1 MINKTKRFNK
11 KLWKENDKKGKE
23 FATSILK
30 KIYGNNIKIVEGT
43 EYGVDLKLF
52 EDDILIKTAE
62 VEVRHSWGNDS
73 KFPFNTVNIPYR
85 KKKFFTN
92 NICEYISIN
101 RLFTRCLLIK
111 EKDERI
117 VSLENQI
124 KHLQEQNRNLD
135 DARMRSDQLNLN
147 LTIQMKSNS
156 VGLLGKM
163 KRLFLGDP
171 KITSQIS
178 H

>member
-1 MINKTKRFNK
+1 MLTLSQYATKYDINIHTLRS
-11 KLWKENDKKGKE
+11 WVKKGKIDG
-23 FATSILK
+23 ATLQ
-30 KIYGNNIKIVEGT
+30 NNKWYVP
-43 EYGVDLKLF
+43 D
-52 EDDILIKTAE
+52 A
-62 VEVRHSWGNDS
+62 
-73 KFPFNTVNIPYR
+73 
-85 KKKFFTN
+85 
-92 NICEYISIN
+92 SIN
-101 RLFTRCLLIK
+101 NADEVIDNPIDTTPLELLIK

-147 LTIQMKSNS
+147 LTIQMKSNNVS
-156 VGLLGKM
+156 LLGKM

-171 KITSQIS
+171 KITSQIP

>member
-1 MINKTKRFNK
+1 MLTLSQYATKYDINIHTLRS
-11 KLWKENDKKGKE
+11 WVKKGKIDG
-23 FATSILK
+23 ATLQ
-30 KIYGNNIKIVEGT
+30 NNKWYVP
-43 EYGVDLKLF
+43 D
-52 EDDILIKTAE
+52 A
-62 VEVRHSWGNDS
+62 
-73 KFPFNTVNIPYR
+73 
-85 KKKFFTN
+85 
-92 NICEYISIN
+92 SIN
-101 RLFTRCLLIK
+101 NADEVIDNNPIDTTPLELLIK

>member
-1 MINKTKRFNK
+1 MLTLSQYATKYDINIHTLRS
-11 KLWKENDKKGKE
+11 WVKKGKIDG
-23 FATSILK
+23 ATLQ
-30 KIYGNNIKIVEGT
+30 NNKWYTPDVPINNT
-43 EYGVDLKLF
+43 D
-52 EDDILIKTAE
+52 E
-62 VEVRHSWGNDS
+62 VIDNPIDTTTLE
-73 KFPFNTVNIPYR
+73 
-85 KKKFFTN
+85 
-92 NICEYISIN
+92 
-101 RLFTRCLLIK
+101 LLIK

-117 VSLENQI
+117 TSLENQI

-147 LTIQMKSNS
+147 LTIQMKSNNVS
-156 VGLLGKM
+156 LLGKM

>member
-1 MINKTKRFNK
+1 MLTLSQYATKYDINIHTLRS
-11 KLWKENDKKGKE
+11 WVKKGKIDG
-23 FATSILK
+23 ATLQ
-30 KIYGNNIKIVEGT
+30 NNKWYVP
-43 EYGVDLKLF
+43 D
-52 EDDILIKTAE
+52 A
-62 VEVRHSWGNDS
+62 
-73 KFPFNTVNIPYR
+73 
-85 KKKFFTN
+85 
-92 NICEYISIN
+92 SIN
-101 RLFTRCLLIK
+101 NADEVIDNPIDATPLELLIK

>member
-1 MINKTKRFNK
+1 MLTLSQYATKYDINIHTLRS
-11 KLWKENDKKGKE
+11 WVKKGKIDG
-23 FATSILK
+23 ATLQ
-30 KIYGNNIKIVEGT
+30 NNKWYVP
-43 EYGVDLKLF
+43 D
-52 EDDILIKTAE
+52 A
-62 VEVRHSWGNDS
+62 
-73 KFPFNTVNIPYR
+73 
-85 KKKFFTN
+85 
-92 NICEYISIN
+92 SIN
-101 RLFTRCLLIK
+101 NADEVIDNPIDTTPLELLIK

-135 DARMRSDQLNLN
+135 DARTRSDQLNLN

>member
-1 MINKTKRFNK
+1 MLTLSQYATKYDINIHTLRS
-11 KLWKENDKKGKE
+11 WVKKGKIDG
-23 FATSILK
+23 ATLQ
-30 KIYGNNIKIVEGT
+30 NNKW
-43 EYGVDLKLF
+43 Y
-52 EDDILIKTAE
+52 
-62 VEVRHSWGNDS
+62 
-73 KFPFNTVNIPYR
+73 IPDV
-85 KKKFFTN
+85 
-92 NICEYISIN
+92 SIN
-101 RLFTRCLLIK
+101 NTDEAIDNPIDTTTLELLIK

-117 VSLENQI
+117 TSLENQI

-147 LTIQMKSNS
+147 LTIQMKSNN

-171 KITSQIS
+171 KITSQIP

>member
-1 MINKTKRFNK
+1 MLTLSQYATKYDINIHTLRS
-11 KLWKENDKKGKE
+11 WVKKGKIDG
-23 FATSILK
+23 TTLQ
-30 KIYGNNIKIVEGT
+30 NNKW
-43 EYGVDLKLF
+43 Y
-52 EDDILIKTAE
+52 
-62 VEVRHSWGNDS
+62 
-73 KFPFNTVNIPYR
+73 IPDA
-85 KKKFFTN
+85 
-92 NICEYISIN
+92 SIN
-101 RLFTRCLLIK
+101 NTDEVIDNPIDTTTLELLIK

-117 VSLENQI
+117 TSLENQI

-147 LTIQMKSNS
+147 LTIQMKSNN

-171 KITSQIS
+171 KITSQFP

>member
-1 MINKTKRFNK
+1 MLTLSQYATKYDINIHTLRS
-11 KLWKENDKKGKE
+11 WVKKGKIDG
-23 FATSILK
+23 TTLQ
-30 KIYGNNIKIVEGT
+30 NNKW
-43 EYGVDLKLF
+43 Y
-52 EDDILIKTAE
+52 
-62 VEVRHSWGNDS
+62 
-73 KFPFNTVNIPYR
+73 IPDA
-85 KKKFFTN
+85 
-92 NICEYISIN
+92 SIN
-101 RLFTRCLLIK
+101 NTDEVIDNPIDTTTLELLIK

-117 VSLENQI
+117 TSLENQI

-147 LTIQMKSNS
+147 LTIQMKSNN

>member
-1 MINKTKRFNK
+1 MLTLSQYATKYDINIHTLRS
-11 KLWKENDKKGKE
+11 WVKKGKIDG
-23 FATSILK
+23 TTLQ
-30 KIYGNNIKIVEGT
+30 NNKWYIPDVPINNT
-43 EYGVDLKLF
+43 D
-52 EDDILIKTAE
+52 E
-62 VEVRHSWGNDS
+62 VIDNPIDTTTLE
-73 KFPFNTVNIPYR
+73 
-85 KKKFFTN
+85 
-92 NICEYISIN
+92 
-101 RLFTRCLLIK
+101 LLIK

-117 VSLENQI
+117 TSLENQI

-147 LTIQMKSNS
+147 LTIQMKSNN

-171 KITSQIS
+171 KITSQIP

>member
-1 MINKTKRFNK
+1 M
-11 KLWKENDKKGKE
+11 
-23 FATSILK
+23 
-30 KIYGNNIKIVEGT
+30 
-43 EYGVDLKLF
+43 
-52 EDDILIKTAE
+52 
-62 VEVRHSWGNDS
+62 
-73 KFPFNTVNIPYR
+73 
-85 KKKFFTN
+85 
-92 NICEYISIN
+92 SIN
-101 RLFTRCLLIK
+101 NPDEVIDNPIDTTTLELLIK

-117 VSLENQI
+117 TSLENQI

-171 KITSQIS
+171 KITSQFP

>member
-1 MINKTKRFNK
+1 MLTLSQYATKYDINIHTLRS
-11 KLWKENDKKGKE
+11 WVKKGKIDG
-23 FATSILK
+23 ATLQ
-30 KIYGNNIKIVEGT
+30 NNKWYVP
-43 EYGVDLKLF
+43 D
-52 EDDILIKTAE
+52 A
-62 VEVRHSWGNDS
+62 
-73 KFPFNTVNIPYR
+73 
-85 KKKFFTN
+85 
-92 NICEYISIN
+92 SIN
-101 RLFTRCLLIK
+101 NADEVIDNPIDTTPLELLIK

-163 KRLFLGDP
+163 KRLVLGDP

>member
-1 MINKTKRFNK
+1 MLTLSQYATKYDINIHTLRS
-11 KLWKENDKKGKE
+11 WVKKGKIDG
-23 FATSILK
+23 ATLQ
-30 KIYGNNIKIVEGT
+30 NNKWYVP
-43 EYGVDLKLF
+43 D
-52 EDDILIKTAE
+52 A
-62 VEVRHSWGNDS
+62 
-73 KFPFNTVNIPYR
+73 
-85 KKKFFTN
+85 
-92 NICEYISIN
+92 SIN
-101 RLFTRCLLIK
+101 NADEIIDNPIDTTPLELLIK

>member
-1 MINKTKRFNK
+1 MLTLSQYATKYDINIHTLRS
-11 KLWKENDKKGKE
+11 WVKKGKIDG
-23 FATSILK
+23 ATLQ
-30 KIYGNNIKIVEGT
+30 NNKWYVP
-43 EYGVDLKLF
+43 D
-52 EDDILIKTAE
+52 A
-62 VEVRHSWGNDS
+62 
-73 KFPFNTVNIPYR
+73 
-85 KKKFFTN
+85 
-92 NICEYISIN
+92 SIN
-101 RLFTRCLLIK
+101 NADEVIDNPIDTTPLELLIK

-147 LTIQMKSNS
+147 LTIQMTSNS

-171 KITSQIS
+171 KITSRIS

>member
-1 MINKTKRFNK
+1 MLTLSQYATKYDINIHTLRS
-11 KLWKENDKKGKE
+11 WVKKGKIGG
-23 FATSILK
+23 ATLQ
-30 KIYGNNIKIVEGT
+30 NNKWYVP
-43 EYGVDLKLF
+43 D
-52 EDDILIKTAE
+52 A
-62 VEVRHSWGNDS
+62 
-73 KFPFNTVNIPYR
+73 
-85 KKKFFTN
+85 
-92 NICEYISIN
+92 SIN
-101 RLFTRCLLIK
+101 NADEVIDNPIDTTPLELLIK

-147 LTIQMKSNS
+147 LTIQMTSNS

>member
-1 MINKTKRFNK
+1 MLTLSQYATKYDINIHTLRS
-11 KLWKENDKKGKE
+11 WVKKGKIDG
-23 FATSILK
+23 ATLQ
-30 KIYGNNIKIVEGT
+30 NNKWYVP
-43 EYGVDLKLF
+43 D
-52 EDDILIKTAE
+52 A
-62 VEVRHSWGNDS
+62 
-73 KFPFNTVNIPYR
+73 
-85 KKKFFTN
+85 
-92 NICEYISIN
+92 SIN
-101 RLFTRCLLIK
+101 NADEVIDNPIDTTPLELLIK

-171 KITSQIS
+171 KITSRIS

>member
-1 MINKTKRFNK
+1 MLTLSQYATKYDINIHTLRS
-11 KLWKENDKKGKE
+11 WVKKGKIDG
-23 FATSILK
+23 TTLQ
-30 KIYGNNIKIVEGT
+30 NNKWYVPD
-43 EYGVDLKLF
+43 V
-52 EDDILIKTAE
+52 
-62 VEVRHSWGNDS
+62 
-73 KFPFNTVNIPYR
+73 
-85 KKKFFTN
+85 
-92 NICEYISIN
+92 SIN
-101 RLFTRCLLIK
+101 NADEVIDNPIDNPIDTTPLELLIK

-147 LTIQMKSNS
+147 LTIQMKSNN

-171 KITSQIS
+171 KITSQIP

>member
-1 MINKTKRFNK
+1 MVPPYKIIKWHIPDVPINNT
-11 KLWKENDKKGKE
+11 D
-23 FATSILK
+23 
-30 KIYGNNIKIVEGT
+30 
-43 EYGVDLKLF
+43 
-52 EDDILIKTAE
+52 E
-62 VEVRHSWGNDS
+62 VIDNPIDTTTLE
-73 KFPFNTVNIPYR
+73 
-85 KKKFFTN
+85 
-92 NICEYISIN
+92 
-101 RLFTRCLLIK
+101 LLIK

-117 VSLENQI
+117 TSLENQI

-147 LTIQMKSNS
+147 LTIQMKSNN

-171 KITSQIS
+171 KITSQIP

>member
-1 MINKTKRFNK
+1 MVQTSFKFLMRCRIYRSDSLFIHTLRS
-11 KLWKENDKKGKE
+11 WVKKGKIDG
-23 FATSILK
+23 ATLQ
-30 KIYGNNIKIVEGT
+30 NNKWYVPE
-43 EYGVDLKLF
+43 
-52 EDDILIKTAE
+52 A
-62 VEVRHSWGNDS
+62 
-73 KFPFNTVNIPYR
+73 
-85 KKKFFTN
+85 
-92 NICEYISIN
+92 SIN
-101 RLFTRCLLIK
+101 NTNEVIDNPIDTTSLKLLIK

-163 KRLFLGDP
+163 RRLFLGDP

>member
-1 MINKTKRFNK
+1 MLTLSQYATKYDINIHTLRS
-11 KLWKENDKKGKE
+11 WVKKGKIDG
-23 FATSILK
+23 TTLQ
-30 KIYGNNIKIVEGT
+30 NNKW
-43 EYGVDLKLF
+43 Y
-52 EDDILIKTAE
+52 
-62 VEVRHSWGNDS
+62 
-73 KFPFNTVNIPYR
+73 IPDA
-85 KKKFFTN
+85 
-92 NICEYISIN
+92 SIN
-101 RLFTRCLLIK
+101 NTDEVIDNPIDTTTLELLIK

-117 VSLENQI
+117 TSLENQI

-147 LTIQMKSNS
+147 LTIQMKSNN

-171 KITSQIS
+171 KITSQIP

>member
-1 MINKTKRFNK
+1 MLTLSQYATKYDINIHTLRS
-11 KLWKENDKKGKE
+11 WVKKGKIDG
-23 FATSILK
+23 ATLQ
-30 KIYGNNIKIVEGT
+30 NNKWYVP
-43 EYGVDLKLF
+43 D
-52 EDDILIKTAE
+52 A
-62 VEVRHSWGNDS
+62 
-73 KFPFNTVNIPYR
+73 
-85 KKKFFTN
+85 
-92 NICEYISIN
+92 SIN
-101 RLFTRCLLIK
+101 NADEVIDNPIDNPIDTTPLELLIK

>member
-1 MINKTKRFNK
+1 MLTLSQYATKYDINIHTLRS
-11 KLWKENDKKGKE
+11 WVKKGKIDG
-23 FATSILK
+23 ATLQ
-30 KIYGNNIKIVEGT
+30 NNKWYTPDVPINNTDEVI
-43 EYGVDLKLF
+43 DNPI
-52 EDDILIKTAE
+52 DTATLE
-62 VEVRHSWGNDS
+62 
-73 KFPFNTVNIPYR
+73 
-85 KKKFFTN
+85 
-92 NICEYISIN
+92 
-101 RLFTRCLLIK
+101 LLIK

-117 VSLENQI
+117 TSLENQI

>member
-1 MINKTKRFNK
+1 MLTLSQYATKYDINIHTLRS
-11 KLWKENDKKGKE
+11 WVKKGKIDG
-23 FATSILK
+23 ATLQ
-30 KIYGNNIKIVEGT
+30 NNKWYVP
-43 EYGVDLKLF
+43 D
-52 EDDILIKTAE
+52 A
-62 VEVRHSWGNDS
+62 
-73 KFPFNTVNIPYR
+73 
-85 KKKFFTN
+85 
-92 NICEYISIN
+92 SIN
-101 RLFTRCLLIK
+101 NADEVIDNPIDTTPLELLIK

>member
-1 MINKTKRFNK
+1 MLTLSQYATKYDINIHTLRS
-11 KLWKENDKKGKE
+11 WVKKGKIAG
-23 FATSILK
+23 ATLQ
-30 KIYGNNIKIVEGT
+30 NNKWYVP
-43 EYGVDLKLF
+43 D
-52 EDDILIKTAE
+52 A
-62 VEVRHSWGNDS
+62 
-73 KFPFNTVNIPYR
+73 
-85 KKKFFTN
+85 
-92 NICEYISIN
+92 SIN
-101 RLFTRCLLIK
+101 NADEIIDNPIDTTPLELLIK

>member
-1 MINKTKRFNK
+1 MLTLSQYATKYDINIHTLRS
-11 KLWKENDKKGKE
+11 WVKKGKIDG
-23 FATSILK
+23 ATLQ
-30 KIYGNNIKIVEGT
+30 NNKWYTPDVPINNTDEVI
-43 EYGVDLKLF
+43 DNPI
-52 EDDILIKTAE
+52 DTATLE
-62 VEVRHSWGNDS
+62 
-73 KFPFNTVNIPYR
+73 
-85 KKKFFTN
+85 
-92 NICEYISIN
+92 
-101 RLFTRCLLIK
+101 LLIK

-117 VSLENQI
+117 TSLENQI

-147 LTIQMKSNS
+147 LTIQMKSNNVS
-156 VGLLGKM
+156 LLGKM

>member
-1 MINKTKRFNK
+1 MLTLSQYATKYDINIHTLRS
-11 KLWKENDKKGKE
+11 WVKKGKIDG
-23 FATSILK
+23 ATLQ
-30 KIYGNNIKIVEGT
+30 NNKW
-43 EYGVDLKLF
+43 
-52 EDDILIKTAE
+52 
-62 VEVRHSWGNDS
+62 H
-73 KFPFNTVNIPYR
+73 IPDA
-85 KKKFFTN
+85 
-92 NICEYISIN
+92 SIN
-101 RLFTRCLLIK
+101 NADEVIDNPIDTTPLELLIK

>member
-1 MINKTKRFNK
+1 MLTLSQYATKYDINIHTLRS
-11 KLWKENDKKGKE
+11 WVKKGKIDG
-23 FATSILK
+23 ATLQ
-30 KIYGNNIKIVEGT
+30 NNKW
-43 EYGVDLKLF
+43 Y
-52 EDDILIKTAE
+52 
-62 VEVRHSWGNDS
+62 
-73 KFPFNTVNIPYR
+73 IPDV
-85 KKKFFTN
+85 
-92 NICEYISIN
+92 SIN
-101 RLFTRCLLIK
+101 NTDEAIDNPIDTTTLELLIK

-117 VSLENQI
+117 TSLENQI

>member
-1 MINKTKRFNK
+1 MLTLSQYATKYDINIHTLRS
-11 KLWKENDKKGKE
+11 WVKKGKIDG
-23 FATSILK
+23 TTLQ
-30 KIYGNNIKIVEGT
+30 NNKW
-43 EYGVDLKLF
+43 Y
-52 EDDILIKTAE
+52 
-62 VEVRHSWGNDS
+62 
-73 KFPFNTVNIPYR
+73 IPDA
-85 KKKFFTN
+85 
-92 NICEYISIN
+92 SIN
-101 RLFTRCLLIK
+101 NTDEVIDNPIDTTTLELLIK

-117 VSLENQI
+117 TSLENQI

-171 KITSQIS
+171 KITSQIP

>member
-1 MINKTKRFNK
+1 MLTLSQYATKYDINIHTLRSWVKKEKIDGATLQNNK
-11 KLWKENDKKGKE
+11 WYVPD
-23 FATSILK
+23 A
-30 KIYGNNIKIVEGT
+30 
-43 EYGVDLKLF
+43 
-52 EDDILIKTAE
+52 
-62 VEVRHSWGNDS
+62 
-73 KFPFNTVNIPYR
+73 
-85 KKKFFTN
+85 
-92 NICEYISIN
+92 SIN
-101 RLFTRCLLIK
+101 NADEVIDNPIDTTPLELLIK

>member
-1 MINKTKRFNK
+1 MLTLSQYSTKYDINIHTLRS
-11 KLWKENDKKGKE
+11 WVKKGKIDG
-23 FATSILK
+23 ATLQ
-30 KIYGNNIKIVEGT
+30 NNKWYVP
-43 EYGVDLKLF
+43 D
-52 EDDILIKTAE
+52 A
-62 VEVRHSWGNDS
+62 
-73 KFPFNTVNIPYR
+73 
-85 KKKFFTN
+85 
-92 NICEYISIN
+92 SIN
-101 RLFTRCLLIK
+101 NADEVIDNPIDTTPLELLIK

-147 LTIQMKSNS
+147 LTIQMTSNS

>member
-1 MINKTKRFNK
+1 MLTLSQYATKYDINTHTLRS
-11 KLWKENDKKGKE
+11 WVKKGKIDG
-23 FATSILK
+23 ATLQ
-30 KIYGNNIKIVEGT
+30 NNKWYIPDVPINNT
-43 EYGVDLKLF
+43 D
-52 EDDILIKTAE
+52 E
-62 VEVRHSWGNDS
+62 VIDNPIDTTTLE
-73 KFPFNTVNIPYR
+73 
-85 KKKFFTN
+85 
-92 NICEYISIN
+92 
-101 RLFTRCLLIK
+101 LLIK

-117 VSLENQI
+117 TSLENQI

-147 LTIQMKSNS
+147 LTIQMKSNN

-171 KITSQIS
+171 KITSQIP

>member
-1 MINKTKRFNK
+1 MLTLSQYATKYDINIHTLRS
-11 KLWKENDKKGKE
+11 WVKKGKIDG
-23 FATSILK
+23 TTLQ
-30 KIYGNNIKIVEGT
+30 NNKWYVP
-43 EYGVDLKLF
+43 D
-52 EDDILIKTAE
+52 A
-62 VEVRHSWGNDS
+62 
-73 KFPFNTVNIPYR
+73 
-85 KKKFFTN
+85 
-92 NICEYISIN
+92 SIN
-101 RLFTRCLLIK
+101 NADEVIDNPIDTTPLELLIK